1 MVGFFFKLGLRD
13 TAKKRIDPNKKTNC
27 VKIEGS
33 SFKNYLYIPK
43 FLKNEIFHQIS
54 QTHIS
59 LNELDYM
66 HFHDLCDA

>member
-1 MVGFFFKLGLRD
+1 MSFQGLPFE
-13 TAKKRIDPNKKTNC
+13 K
-27 VKIEGS
+27 
-33 SFKNYLYIPK
+33 YLYIPE

-66 HFHDLCDA
+66 HFRDLCDA

>member
-1 MVGFFFKLGLRD
+1 MSFQGLPFE
-13 TAKKRIDPNKKTNC
+13 K
-27 VKIEGS
+27 
-33 SFKNYLYIPK
+33 YLFIPE

-66 HFHDLCDA
+66 HFRELCDA